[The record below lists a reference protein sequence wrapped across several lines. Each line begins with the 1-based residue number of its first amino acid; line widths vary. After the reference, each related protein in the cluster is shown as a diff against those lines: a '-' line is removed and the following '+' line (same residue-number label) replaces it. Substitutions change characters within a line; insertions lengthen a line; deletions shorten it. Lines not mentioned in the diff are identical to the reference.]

1 MDKREF
7 YVTFHGH
14 FYQPPRENPWIE
26 VIEKQPSAYPFHNW
40 NERIAHECYIPN
52 AIARE
57 RNGTGKIIDNVNNY
71 AYINFNFGPTLLSWY
86 QKYFSREYT
95 WLLDGDNL
103 SKQYNN
109 GHGNAIAQIYNH
121 IIVPLANKRDRIT
134 QAVWGIEDFRYR
146 FGRLPE
152 SIWLPETACNYATL
166 EVLISLGMK
175 YVILSP
181 HQAERI
187 RNFDKKQ
194 WIDVSRGNIDTRR
207 AYRFFLK
214 TENGESIENK
224 FIDIFFYH
232 SGLSR
237 AIAFEDRFIDAK
249 AFAYRIDSCF
259 DHRLKIPQ
267 LINVAT
273 DGESYGHHKAFAEM
287 TLAHLLKYEL
297 PRLGINVINYT
308 RFLEISPPV
317 WEVII
322 KDGREGEGTS
332 WSCIHGL
339 GRWKEDC
346 GCTTY
351 SQPGW
356 NQKWRGPLRHALDEL
371 RRKLD
376 EVFEQEGAKYLKD
389 AWTARE
395 EYVNVILD
403 RNESTISNFLAKNA
417 RGEYD
422 ENTRTTILKLME
434 MQRHAMLMY
443 TSCAWFFAEI
453 SGIETVQN
461 LKYAARAIQLAKE
474 ITGNDFEQEFLNNL
488 KEAKSNLPEYGDGW
502 GVYNKLVRPSIVY
515 REQVVS
521 HYAIC
526 LLFGLEY
533 EKLYHYTIEK
543 LDLTRR
549 ETPGVQLILGQARLT
564 SGITLEKYE
573 ATFLVI
579 YLPAYRVFSLVGDY
593 VDQARYE
600 ELKQRTFQ
608 ISEEQLLSG
617 EIHPIDKEYFS
628 KNIYTLRDLFVDDR
642 EKIFAFIFKD
652 KMEKL
657 KSVYT
662 DLLNEY
668 LPIMEGFKELGMTVS
683 YDLKG
688 EIEMAMTRRLTL
700 LSDALKE
707 EYTDTRFY
715 EIKNLLEKSRSWN
728 LTLNLSLFEENLESI
743 ILKETDN
750 VLEPIGEHDLGRLEK
765 FINLMLPLNLWTWRN
780 KIENRLFYFLQYKIV
795 NTVEEGLDELDE
807 TKIFWLKHLLTIIG
821 RLDFSTEYLYKK
833 IENHKS
839 RGEEIL
845 HT

>member
-57 RNGTGKIIDNVNNY
+57 RNNEGKIIDNVNNY

-86 QKYFSREYT
+86 QKYFPREYT

-103 SKQYNN
+103 SKQHNN

-134 QAVWGIEDFRYR
+134 QAIWGIEDFRYR
-146 FGRLPE
+146 FGRAPE

-166 EVLISLGMK
+166 EVLIQLGMK
-175 YVILSP
+175 YVILSS

-187 RNFDKKQ
+187 RNFEKKQ

-214 TENGESIENK
+214 TENGENIEDK

-232 SGLSR
+232 SGLSK
-237 AIAFEDRFIDAK
+237 AIAFEDKFIDAK
-249 AFAYRIDSCF
+249 AFADRIDSCF
-259 DHRLKIPQ
+259 NHRLKIPQ

-297 PRLGINVINYT
+297 PRRGIRVINYAH
-308 RFLEISPPV
+308 FLEISPPV
-317 WEVII
+317 WEVVI

-332 WSCIHGL
+332 WSCVHGL

-371 RRKLD
+371 RKRLD

-389 AWTARE
+389 AWGARD
-395 EYVNVILD
+395 EYINVILD
-403 RNESTISNFLAKNA
+403 RNESTISNFLAKHTK
-417 RGEYD
+417 GEYD
-422 ENTRTTILKLME
+422 ENTRNIILKLME
-434 MQRHAMLMY
+434 MQRHAMLIY

-474 ITGNDFEQEFLNNL
+474 IIGNDFEQEFLNNL
-488 KEAKSNLPEYGDGW
+488 KEAKSNLQEYGDGW

-515 REQVVS
+515 KEQVVS

-526 LLFGLEY
+526 LLFGLVY

-549 ETPGVQLILGQARLT
+549 ETPGAQLILGQARLT
-564 SGITLEKYE
+564 SGITYEKYE

-600 ELKQRTFQ
+600 ELKQRVFQ

-628 KNIYTLRDLFVDDR
+628 KNICTLRDLFVDDR

-657 KSVYT
+657 RSVYT

-707 EYTDTRFY
+707 EYTDARFY

-728 LTLNLSLFEENLESI
+728 LNLNLSLFEENLERI
-743 ILKETDN
+743 ILEETDN

-765 FINLMLPLNLWTWRN
+765 LIDLMLPLNLWTWRN
-780 KIENRLFYFLQYKIV
+780 KIENRLFYFLQYRIV
-795 NTVEEGLDELDE
+795 NTVEERLNELDE
-807 TKIFWLKHLLTIIG
+807 IKIFWLKQLLTIIG

-833 IENHKS
+833 IENHTS